1 MPLIKSRPM
10 LKLARGEGPVLV
22 IWIAAGL
29 LIGFGDGLQS
39 HATSGGAVTIA
50 VLIGL
55 IAIIIWGAFG
65 VVRHAD
71 PLALRLGEPYGT
83 LILTAAVTVI
93 EATVIVSAMGTAES
107 ASPLA
112 RDSAFAVLMIMF
124 NGIVGLCLLLGG
136 LKHREQSFNAAGT
149 QAFLSVAL
157 PLSVFALVLPNFT
170 TSTPGPTLSHA
181 QAAVLAMLILAL
193 YGVFLTIQTVRHRGF
208 FQDVAGEDS
217 HRGHGSRTRHSTP
230 FHVAA
235 LLLTLTPLI
244 FVTESLGKVISPAV
258 AAISA
263 PEAVAGVIA
272 AALVLAPESGAAL
285 HAALGNRL
293 QRAVNI
299 ALGSALAT
307 IGLTMPVVLLVSVW
321 RGQHVTLGLKSEEMV
336 LLLTTLLMSALTF
349 NGARTNV
356 LQGAVHVVMFLVFI
370 LLLFD
375 P

>member
-1 MPLIKSRPM
+1 
-10 LKLARGEGPVLV
+10 LKLRNEGQILV
-22 IWIAAGL
+22 IWIVAGL
-29 LIGFGDGLQS
+29 LIGFGGGLQS
-39 HATSGGAVTIA
+39 RAASGGAVTVA
-50 VLIGL
+50 VLVGL
-55 IAIIIWGAFG
+55 IAIIVWGAFG

-93 EATVIVSAMGTAES
+93 EATVIVSAMEAAES

-136 LKHREQSFNAAGT
+136 LKHREQSFNASGT

-170 TSTPGPTLSHA
+170 TSTPGPTLSHR
-181 QAAVLAMLILAL
+181 QAAVMAILILAL

-208 FQDVAGEDS
+208 FQDIAGEAA
-217 HRGHGSRTRHSTP
+217 HGGHGAGSGHSVAY
-230 FHVAA
+230 HVVA

-244 FVTESLGKVISPAV
+244 FITEGLGRIISPAIT
-258 AAISA
+258 AINA
-263 PEAVAGVIA
+263 PEAVAGVIV

-321 RGQHVTLGLKSEEMV
+321 RGQYVALGLKNEEMV
-336 LLLTTLLMSALTF
+336 LLLTTLLISALTF

-356 LQGAVHVVMFLVFI
+356 LQGAVHIVMFLVFV

>member
-1 MPLIKSRPM
+1 M
-10 LKLARGEGPVLV
+10 LKFIRHEAQIPT
-22 IWIAAGL
+22 IWIVAGL
-29 LIGFGDGLQS
+29 LIWFGGDLQAR
-39 HATSGGAVTIA
+39 ATGGGAVTLA
-50 VLIGL
+50 VLVGL
-55 IAIIIWGAFG
+55 IAIVIWGAFG

-71 PLALRLGEPYGT
+71 PLAVRLGEPYGT

-93 EATVIVSAMGTAES
+93 EATAIVSAMDAAGS

-136 LKHREQSFNAAGT
+136 MKHREQSFNAAGT

-181 QAAVLAMLILAL
+181 QATVMAVLILTL
-193 YGVFLTIQTVRHRGF
+193 YVVFLAIQTVRHRGF
-208 FQDVAGEDS
+208 FQDVAAGDAHS
-217 HRGHGSRTRHSTP
+217 GHGARSGQSTT

-235 LLLTLTPLI
+235 LLLILLPLI
-244 FVTESLGKVISPAV
+244 FITEGLGKIISPAI
-258 AAISA
+258 AAINA
-263 PEAVAGVIA
+263 PEAVAGVIV
-272 AALVLAPESGAAL
+272 AALVLAPEAGAAL

-307 IGLTMPVVLLVSVW
+307 IGLTMPAVLLVSVW
-321 RGQHVTLGLKSEEMV
+321 RGQYVTLGLKNEEMV
-336 LLLTTLLMSALTF
+336 LLLTTLLISALTF

-356 LQGAVHVVMFLVFI
+356 LQGAVHFVMFLVFI